1 MSSSKPSIYDT
12 TSFELTITGLDKNTP
27 TLVGV
32 ATGFT
37 DTVYV
42 VEWTLTATEGS
53 DSVDIQGSTQLE
65 APNSSNFTAFGS
77 LTHDV
82 VKGWVTSHSDFLNN
96 KYACCN
102 NILNQRSA
110 RSETINITV
119 PWS

>member
-65 APNSSNFTAFGS
+65 APNSSNFTAFSS
-77 LTHDV
+77 LTQDI

-102 NILNQRSA
+102 NILSQRSV
-110 RSETINITV
+110 RSETIDITV

>member
-12 TSFELTITGLDKNTP
+12 TSFELAITGLDRNTP

-42 VEWTLTATEGS
+42 VEWNLTATEGS

-77 LTHDV
+77 LTHDI
-82 VKGWVTSHSDFLNN
+82 VKGWVTSNSNFLND
-96 KYACCN
+96 KYGCCN
-102 NILNQRSA
+102 NILSQRQA
-110 RSETINITV
+110 NSETIDITV

>member
-42 VEWTLTATEGS
+42 VEWNLTATEGS

-65 APNSSNFTAFGS
+65 PPSSGNFTAFGS

-82 VKGWVTSHSDFLNN
+82 VKGWVTSHNDFLNN

-102 NILNQRSA
+102 NILSQRSV
-110 RSETINITV
+110 RSETIDITV

>member
-12 TSFELTITGLDKNTP
+12 TSFELTITGLDRNTP
-27 TLVGV
+27 TLVDE
-32 ATGFT
+32 AIGFT

-42 VEWTLTATEGS
+42 VEWNLTATEGS

-77 LTHDV
+77 LTHDT
-82 VKGWVTSHSDFLNN
+82 VKGWVTSHSDFLKN

-102 NILNQRSA
+102 NILSQRLA
-110 RSETINITV
+110 RNEMIDITV
-119 PWS
+119 PW

>member
-1 MSSSKPSIYDT
+1 MSLSKPSIYDT
-12 TSFELTITGLDKNTP
+12 TSFELKITGLDRNTP

-32 ATGFT
+32 ATGFA

-42 VEWTLTATEGS
+42 VEWNLNATEGS
-53 DSVDIQGSTQLE
+53 DSVNVQGSTQLE

-77 LTHDV
+77 LTHDT
-82 VKGWVTSHSDFLNN
+82 VKGWVTSHSDYLKI

-102 NILNQRSA
+102 NILSQRSA
-110 RSETINITV
+110 RSETIDITV

>member
-12 TSFELTITGLDKNTP
+12 TSFELTITGLDRNTP

-32 ATGFT
+32 ATGFA

-65 APNSSNFTAFGS
+65 APNSSNFTAFSS
-77 LTHDV
+77 LTQDI

-102 NILNQRSA
+102 NILSQRSV
-110 RSETINITV
+110 RSETIDITV

>member
-27 TLVGV
+27 TNVGV

-53 DSVDIQGSTQLE
+53 DSFEIQGSTQLE
-65 APNSSNFTAFGS
+65 PPSSGNFTAFGS

-82 VKGWVTSHSDFLNN
+82 VKGWVTSHNDFLNN

-102 NILNQRSA
+102 NILSQRSV
-110 RSETINITV
+110 RSETIDITV